1 MSRNALAFIFILGL
15 AVSWSPAMAQVRS
28 TQSEEAT
35 CREIGFRPRTVA
47 YADCVMELLSRK
59 DGGTQDDRP
68 STRQALASTS
78 NRGSSAAVKPE
89 LVNLNPHEQACS
101 GYGFKRETTAFA
113 SCLMELDRAKVQAQY
128 AQQQYQL
135 QYQQY
140 QQQIA
145 AYNAQQEAIQRERRR
160 RQGEALMR
168 MSQGMLN
175 SRSPTLLGGL
185 ADGFAAVNGTPL
197 PQPVAPQPPAVQ
209 NYTIRLPSGNQVY
222 CNYSSVSGY
231 MSCR

>member
-1 MSRNALAFIFILGL
+1 MRGTLSLVLAFVLVSHWDA
-15 AVSWSPAMAQVRS
+15 AVAQPKD
-28 TQSEEAT
+28 TKTEEAT
-35 CREIGFRPRTVA
+35 CKDIGFRPKTIA

-59 DGGTQDDRP
+59 DGGTQDAP
-68 STRQALASTS
+68 PGSRQAPASTT

-89 LVNLNPHEQACS
+89 LVSLNPHEQACN

-113 SCLMELDRAKVQAQY
+113 NCLMELDRAKAQAEY

-209 NYTIRLPSGNQVY
+209 NYTIRLPSGHQVY
-222 CNYSSVSGY
+222 CNYNSMSGY